1 MMSSQTNLQGD
12 NKGSV
17 DELLTS
23 TEREALKM
31 IAAGND
37 LHGQRA
43 SALLAIDSGATQ
55 EQAGQQAGLTKG
67 QVKYWLGKFR
77 QVRMA
82 IFPEQVPNV
91 EEMDQVSEAKPADE
105 KVKSA
110 KGSKKGKKSK
120 KKKKGKKDKKSK
132 KKKGKGQ
139 AKKKKTKKNKKK
151 S

>member
-1 MMSSQTNLQGD
+1 MSPQTED
-12 NKGSV
+12 K
-17 DELLTS
+17 LLTS
-23 TEREALKM
+23 TEREAL
-31 IAAGND
+31 ILISAGKD
-37 LHGQRA
+37 LHSQRA

-77 QVRMA
+77 QVRME
-82 IFPEQVPNV
+82 IFPEQVV
-91 EEMDQVSEAKPADE
+91 SEEETDQVSKAKPVD
-105 KVKSA
+105 KKIKSA
-110 KGSKKGKKSK
+110 KGSKKTKKTKK
-120 KKKKGKKDKKSK
+120 KKKKGKKGKKSK